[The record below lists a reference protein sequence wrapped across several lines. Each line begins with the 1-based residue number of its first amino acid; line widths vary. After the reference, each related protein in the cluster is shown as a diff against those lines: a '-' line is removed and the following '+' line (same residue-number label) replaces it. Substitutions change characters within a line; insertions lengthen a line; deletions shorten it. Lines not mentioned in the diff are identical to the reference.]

1 MVDFWHLLV
10 YWRVLYM
17 LVFGTLDHACVICHG
32 GRYPTLHFCVVY
44 GFDSSLGL
52 PGYADTILKTKDNTA
67 IRLFKKH
74 YLDK

>member
-1 MVDFWHLLV
+1 MLFAMVAD
-10 YWRVLYM
+10 
-17 LVFGTLDHACVICHG
+17 
-32 GRYPTLHFCVVY
+32 TLHFCVVY

-52 PGYADTILKTKDNTA
+52 QGYADIILKTKDNTA